1 LTGSQKKKKSTF
13 GQDQRNLT
21 DKLPILPGLNDPA
34 VHGVVRLF
42 TEARFLA
49 VPHDRITPEVTALVT
64 AMTRGLSAGE

>member
-1 LTGSQKKKKSTF
+1 
-13 GQDQRNLT
+13 LT
-21 DKLPILPGLNDPA
+21 DKVAILPGLNDPA
-34 VHGVVRLF
+34 AHGVVRLF